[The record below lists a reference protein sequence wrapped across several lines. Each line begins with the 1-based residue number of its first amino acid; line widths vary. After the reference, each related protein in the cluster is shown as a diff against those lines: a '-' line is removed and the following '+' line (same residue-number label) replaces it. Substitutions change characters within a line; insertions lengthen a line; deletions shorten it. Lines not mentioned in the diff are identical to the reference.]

1 MEDKVGYIDELL
13 KQRGLT
19 GIFSVNEMVE
29 FESLVMHVDTNIDI
43 SSVILSN
50 ENKLKLT
57 EFIAEQDN
65 RDKLLAHRLVPMN
78 RLLFYGASGTG
89 KTYLT
94 KALSNYMGYSML
106 YVDIAKSLSDGSVS
120 KNISNVFKLANRVG
134 RCFIFFDEADSI
146 AWNRDSTS
154 PDSGL
159 IRRATNSLFQNLDQ
173 MGTNNVFISATNLL
187 HRLDPAFER
196 RFNLKFEFRRPNNI
210 EYAIKKFIYD
220 EFELVDDIDKDK
232 KRIIENR
239 AESSPKLSYY
249 EIQGVVERAM
259 KKAVMSDT
267 NKVRL
272 SVIYEDIARTER
284 IKVYFKTDKDNEKIF
299 KSSIV

>member
-1 MEDKVGYIDELL
+1 MGYIDELL

>member
-1 MEDKVGYIDELL
+1 MGYIDELL

-29 FESLVMHVDTNIDI
+29 FESLVMPVDTNIDI

-50 ENKLKLT
+50 ENKLKLN

>member
-1 MEDKVGYIDELL
+1 MGYIDELL

-29 FESLVMHVDTNIDI
+29 FESLVMPVDTNIDI

-173 MGTNNVFISATNLL
+173 MGTNNVFVSATNLL

-284 IKVYFKTDKDNEKIF
+284 IKVYFKTDKDSEQIF
-299 KSSIV
+299 KTSIV